1 MNVYTMQ
8 ATIALSPHDS
18 FLLHTCVSL
27 LKVECWG
34 RNYYGQLGN
43 GESST
48 TIATQPV
55 SAIGLPA
62 GNITS
67 ISVGYQYTCAVV
79 DGRDRRD
86 GAYAN
91 SSAWCWGYNN
101 NGQLGDGTVST
112 RYLPVKVK
120 NLAANVTQIVAG
132 WYATCAVLAEGSV
145 HCWGYNNYGYRGDG
159 SSNLYVGSSTDALL
173 PQRVQGLGVEIHYD
187 ENHGTVRKE
196 TDVQVTQIA
205 MGEYHVLALTSTGKV
220 YSWGYNYYGQCMF
233 AHTLATS
240 NTSVIATTAT
250 TDANI
255 VMIPTTT
262 ATTAADAANAAI
274 AAIAT
279 TTTITAPLPSASQ
292 WATKPLQA
300 EPSLW
305 RPRLSPTSTS

>member
-1 MNVYTMQ
+1 M
-8 ATIALSPHDS
+8 
-18 FLLHTCVSL
+18 
-27 LKVECWG
+27 KVECWG
-34 RNYYGQLGN
+34 YNQYGQLGN

-159 SSNLYVGSSTDALL
+159 SSSAYVGTSTDALL
-173 PQRVQGLGVEIHYD
+173 PQRVQGLG
-187 ENHGTVRKE
+187 E

-220 YSWGYNYYGQCMF
+220 YSWGYNNYGQCMF

-240 NTSVIATTAT
+240 NTSVIVTTAT
-250 TDANI
+250 ADANI

-262 ATTAADAANAAI
+262 ATTAADAADAANAANAAI
-274 AAIAT
+274 AANAAT
-279 TTTITAPLPSASQ
+279 TAITAPLPSASQ